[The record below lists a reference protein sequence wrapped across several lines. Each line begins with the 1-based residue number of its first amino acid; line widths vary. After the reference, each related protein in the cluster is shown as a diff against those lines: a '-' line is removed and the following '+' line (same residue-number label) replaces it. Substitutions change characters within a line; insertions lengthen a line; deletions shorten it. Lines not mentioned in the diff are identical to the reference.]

1 MPYSDT
7 DPDSDSDADAAAAA
21 AGFDLFTEPAD
32 FRPPDK
38 PATFAHHT
46 LTTGARETLT
56 VRLVGHNPLW
66 GHMLWHAGRI
76 TSEYLE
82 AHAAAL
88 IAGKRIL
95 ELGAGA
101 GLPSLVCALRGAARV
116 VVTDYP
122 DPDLVANLRENIAAA
137 GAPGNVFAEGYIWG
151 RDVAGLM
158 GEGEGEGG
166 KFDVLVLSD
175 LLFNHSQHGALA
187 ATVKAAMKADGV
199 ALVFFTPHRP
209 WLLSEDLAFF
219 QVAEE
224 AGFEVRKVL
233 ERKLEAPMFEED
245 PGDRELRRTVFGY
258 ELRWA
263 DPGKV
268 QQP

>member
-1 MPYSDT
+1 MPHSDT
-7 DPDSDSDADAAAAA
+7 DSDTEA
-21 AGFDLFTEPAD
+21 AGLDLFTEPAD

-38 PATFAHHT
+38 PATFVQHT
-46 LTTGARETLT
+46 LTTGARETLNL
-56 VRLVGHNPLW
+56 RLVGHNPLW
-66 GHMLWHAGRI
+66 GHMLWNAGRI

-82 AHAAAL
+82 EHASTL
-88 IAGKRIL
+88 IASKRIL

-101 GLPSLVCALRGAARV
+101 GLPSLVCALRGAASV

-122 DPDLVANLRENIAAA
+122 DPDLVSNLRTNIAAV
-137 GAPGNVFAEGYIWG
+137 GAPPNIVVEGYIWG
-151 RDVAGLM
+151 RDAGELM
-158 GEGEGEGG
+158 GDGG
-166 KFDVLVLSD
+166 RFDVLVLSD

-187 ATVKAAMKADGV
+187 ETVRVAMKPDGV

-219 QVAEE
+219 KVAEE
-224 AGFEVRKVL
+224 AGFVVKKVL
-233 ERKLEAPMFEED
+233 EKKLEAPMFEED

-268 QQP
+268 QLP